1 MGARKNA
8 REGEEINGRK
18 KKRARGRGN
27 KWAQEK
33 TRTPIHFLAPATQ
46 AKPDNDLSTN
56 VQLFLTFE
64 QPGNKRSLTRS
75 G

>member
-1 MGARKNA
+1 M
-8 REGEEINGRK
+8 
-18 KKRARGRGN
+18 
-27 KWAQEK
+27 AQEK
-33 TRTPIHFLAPATQ
+33 TRALIYFLAPATQ
-46 AKPDNDLSTN
+46 AKPDNDLSTD